1 MGNFP
6 PSGTAA
12 GEERDLAIGGR
23 HSCLTIDPN
32 SGEVCPAN
40 SEVMTMT
47 TSQSCSWCHA
57 MNTLAPGRPTFCFR
71 CEHRADV
78 CRMDCDCP
86 RCRRF
91 ESPRDV
97 AGVGI
102 APGDLV
108 EFLEVYQGFTG

>member
-1 MGNFP
+1 
-6 PSGTAA
+6 
-12 GEERDLAIGGR
+12 
-23 HSCLTIDPN
+23 
-32 SGEVCPAN
+32 
-40 SEVMTMT
+40 MT

-57 MNTLAPGRPTFCFR
+57 MNVLTPGHPVFCFR

-78 CRMDCDCP
+78 CRMACDCP

-108 EFLEVYQGFTG
+108 EFLERYHGFSGGKVTAIVRGISGPMAVVEVEPGRVVDVLCRQMRKVTRSVGESG

>member
-1 MGNFP
+1 
-6 PSGTAA
+6 
-12 GEERDLAIGGR
+12 
-23 HSCLTIDPN
+23 
-32 SGEVCPAN
+32 
-40 SEVMTMT
+40 MT

-57 MNTLAPGRPTFCFR
+57 MNVLNPGQATHCSR

-91 ESPRDV
+91 ESPRDLDG
-97 AGVGI
+97 AGV

-108 EFLEVYQGFTG
+108 EFLEPYHGFTGGKITAIIRGISGPIASVQIEPGRAVDMLCRQLRRM